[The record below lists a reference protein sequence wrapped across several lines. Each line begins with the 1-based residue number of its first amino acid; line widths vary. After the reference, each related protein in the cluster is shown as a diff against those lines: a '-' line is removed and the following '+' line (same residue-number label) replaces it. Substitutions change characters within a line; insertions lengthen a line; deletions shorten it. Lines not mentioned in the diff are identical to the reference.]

1 MGVRVRLKLF
11 AALCRYLLKDSQSG
25 AHAVDVAAQSRHPAD
40 DAMGMGGGK
49 NVMTLGEYRVDRSA
63 HTTGR
68 HRFTVTPDG
77 QFLRGFFI
85 P

>member
-1 MGVRVRLKLF
+1 
-11 AALCRYLLKDSQSG
+11 
-25 AHAVDVAAQSRHPAD
+25 
-40 DAMGMGGGK
+40 MGGGK